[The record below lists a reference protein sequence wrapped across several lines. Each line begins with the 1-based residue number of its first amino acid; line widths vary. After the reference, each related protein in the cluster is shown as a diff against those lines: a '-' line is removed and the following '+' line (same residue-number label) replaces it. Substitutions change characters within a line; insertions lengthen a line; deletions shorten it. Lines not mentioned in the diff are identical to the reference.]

1 MICLV
6 RQPWVVRLQVRGDR
20 VDTVAHLVAPD
31 LVRRLILVIFLIP
44 SLAVEGLAVQQAR
57 QDLQVEDGEVVV
69 EDALVPWQEM
79 IYDSILN

>member
-1 MICLV
+1 M
-6 RQPWVVRLQVRGDR
+6 

-57 QDLQVEDGEVVV
+57 QDLQAEDGEVVV
-69 EDALVPWQEM
+69 DDALVPWQEM